1 MKPSFK
7 QIASKLKISRNDVL
21 YLQNMKQLLLVF
33 IGGGFGSVL
42 RYLLGKYLNST
53 ESGIPFGTFAAN
65 ILGSL
70 LIGIIL
76 GLAAKNE
83 ALSQNQTLLLA
94 TGFCGGFTTFSTFAY
109 ENHVFLKSGDFT
121 SFALYTIASFIIAFL
136 AVFAGMYLIRFVA

>member
-1 MKPSFK
+1 
-7 QIASKLKISRNDVL
+7 
-21 YLQNMKQLLLVF
+21 MKQLLLVF
-33 IGGGFGSVL
+33 VGGGFGSVL
-42 RYLLGKYLNST
+42 RYVIGKYLNSA
-53 ESGIPFGTFAAN
+53 ENGIPYGTLAAN

-76 GLAAKNE
+76 GLAAKND

-121 SFALYTIASFIIAFL
+121 SFAFYTIASFVIGFL
-136 AVFAGMYLIRFVA
+136 AVFAGIYLVK